1 MCVRTCAKHWGH
13 RRDIA
18 CKALPRGTDLAREGA
33 GRVGMCSR
41 WAIRGG
47 CSEEVSF
54 EQQPH
59 ERRRWP
65 GRVRGTPPDGMSQ
78 GLRDMKGWPR
88 SPGPTPLA
96 SSGRSPCAGSGV
108 HAGLCLRGPG
118 QCGLP
123 WRGRWGRR
131 GRGSPGGLA
140 LIGTLEPVV
149 DTSRGLLPSACQ
161 VGSGRARARAPSQ
174 APQLSSG
181 SRCTGDPLCARLM
194 GVFLLRV
201 SPALQSL

>member
-1 MCVRTCAKHWGH
+1 
-13 RRDIA
+13 
-18 CKALPRGTDLAREGA
+18 
-33 GRVGMCSR
+33 MCSR

-88 SPGPTPLA
+88 SPGSTPLA

-149 DTSRGLLPSACQ
+149 DTSRGLLPSLRLPGGEWAGQ
-161 VGSGRARARAPSQ
+161 GQGPLPGPSALVGFPVHRGPTVCTTDGRAPASCV
-174 APQLSSG
+174 SSTAE
-181 SRCTGDPLCARLM
+181 SVKA
-194 GVFLLRV
+194 F
-201 SPALQSL
+201 

>member
-88 SPGPTPLA
+88 SPGSTPLA
-96 SSGRSPCAGSGV
+96 SSGCPCRSLPQRPRPVWPSMAGTVGSAWARQPWWPGADWHSGAGGGYQPRPPALRLPGGEWAGQGQGPLPGPSALVGFPV
-108 HAGLCLRGPG
+108 HRGPTV
-118 QCGLP
+118 CTTD
-123 WRGRWGRR
+123 GRVPA
-131 GRGSPGGLA
+131 SC
-140 LIGTLEPVV
+140 V
-149 DTSRGLLPSACQ
+149 
-161 VGSGRARARAPSQ
+161 
-174 APQLSSG
+174 SSTAE
-181 SRCTGDPLCARLM
+181 SVKA
-194 GVFLLRV
+194 F
-201 SPALQSL
+201 

>member
-88 SPGPTPLA
+88 SPGSTPLA
-96 SSGRSPCAGSGV
+96 SSGCPCRSLPQRPRPVWPSMAGTVGSAWARQPWWPGADW
-108 HAGLCLRGPG
+108 HYGAGGGYQPRPPALR
-118 QCGLP
+118 L
-123 WRGRWGRR
+123 
-131 GRGSPGGLA
+131 PGGEWAGQGQGPLP
-140 LIGTLEPVV
+140 G
-149 DTSRGLLPSACQ
+149 PSAL
-161 VGSGRARARAPSQ
+161 VGFPVH
-174 APQLSSG
+174 
-181 SRCTGDPLCARLM
+181 D
-194 GVFLLRV
+194 
-201 SPALQSL
+201 